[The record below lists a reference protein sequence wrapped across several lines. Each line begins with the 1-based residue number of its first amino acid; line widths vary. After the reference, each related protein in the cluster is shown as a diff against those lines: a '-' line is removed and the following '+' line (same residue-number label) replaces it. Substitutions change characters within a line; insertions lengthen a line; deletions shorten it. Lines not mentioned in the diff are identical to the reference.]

1 MDLLTWTVLGA
12 IAIYLTSGIKMI
24 PQYIRGVKFTW
35 GKYTGIMGPGFGYV
49 FPFFQQHKRL
59 DIRQM
64 TIDLPPQEVM
74 TKDQVNLRIDG
85 VVFYHITEPDH
96 VILNVHNHYKQLTD
110 KATSE
115 LKEVVGKMTMS
126 EALQHR
132 DKIAA
137 ELKIQLDTAIED
149 KVDNKPWGLQVRAVQ
164 INNIELPQQ
173 LVRAMAKEAEA
184 ERERKAINIRAL
196 GEEEASEKYAQAAKK
211 YSQSSGAMRLREL
224 KTYEEIG
231 KENNSFMI
239 VIPSEMTSNANW
251 VIPMA
256 EAMRKQGNKQQ
267 NLNNKQTKK

>member
-1 MDLLTWTVLGA
+1 MELWIWIVLSA
-12 IAIYLTSGIKMI
+12 IAIYLISGIKMI
-24 PQYIRGVKFTW
+24 PQYMRGVKFTW
-35 GKYTGIMGPGFGYV
+35 GRYTGIMEPGFGYV
-49 FPFFQQHKRL
+49 LPFFQQHKRL

-85 VVFYHITEPDH
+85 VVFYHITEPQN
-96 VILNVHNHYKQLTD
+96 VILNVHDHYKQLAD

-137 ELKIQLDTAIED
+137 ELKTQLDYSIED
-149 KVDNKPWGLQVRAVQ
+149 KLDKKPWGLKVRAVQ

-184 ERERKAINIRAL
+184 ERERKAINIRAE

-211 YSQSSGAMRLREL
+211 YAQSSGAMRLREL

-251 VIPMA
+251 VIPLAGSMKKP
-256 EAMRKQGNKQQ
+256 ENKQA
-267 NLNNKQTKK
+267 KK

>member
-1 MDLLTWTVLGA
+1 
-12 IAIYLTSGIKMI
+12 
-24 PQYIRGVKFTW
+24 
-35 GKYTGIMGPGFGYV
+35 IMGPGFGYV
-49 FPFFQQHKRL
+49 LPFFQQHKRL

-85 VVFYHITEPDH
+85 VVFYHITEPEN
-96 VILNVHNHYKQLTD
+96 VILNVHNHYKQLAD

-137 ELKIQLDTAIED
+137 ELKAQLDSAIED
-149 KVDNKPWGLQVRAVQ
+149 KIDKKPWGLKVRAVQ
-164 INNIELPQQ
+164 INNIELPKQ

-184 ERERKAINIRAL
+184 ERERKAINIRAE
-196 GEEEASEKYAQAAKK
+196 GEEEASTKYAEAAKK
-211 YSQSSGAMRLREL
+211 YAQSTGAMRLREL

-256 EAMRKQGNKQQ
+256 EAMKKQKQQ
-267 NLNNKQTKK
+267 PKK